1 MILYED
7 CRNKLGKHMTKNN
20 YWKRKG
26 IIVDRS
32 HKLFVGDYMLD
43 LNGKISID
51 TKQNIMELA
60 TDFFCDKTRFEK
72 ECIKAKTNGILLIFL
87 IEEKIDNKEQLLKWK
102 SQSNING
109 KCFLN
114 VKGWQIYKEMQRYG
128 TLFGC
133 KFRFCHKNSTGK
145 VVLELLEKYNNKF

>member
-102 SQSNING
+102 SPSNING

-114 VKGWQIYKEMQRYG
+114 VRGWQIYKEMQRYG

>member
-102 SQSNING
+102 SPSNING

-114 VKGWQIYKEMQRYG
+114 VRGWQIYKEMHRYS

>member
-1 MILYED
+1 MIIYED

-43 LNGKISID
+43 VNGKISID

-102 SQSNING
+102 SPSNING

-114 VKGWQIYKEMQRYG
+114 VRGWQIYKEMQRYG

>member
-7 CRNKLGKHMTKNN
+7 CRNKQGKHITKNN

-102 SQSNING
+102 SPSNING

-114 VKGWQIYKEMQRYG
+114 VRGWQIYKEMQRYG

>member
-87 IEEKIDNKEQLLKWK
+87 IEEKIDNKEQLLQWK
-102 SQSNING
+102 SPSNING

-114 VKGWQIYKEMQRYG
+114 VRGWQIYKEMQRYG

-145 VVLELLEKYNNKF
+145 TVLKLLEKYNNKF

>member
-1 MILYED
+1 
-7 CRNKLGKHMTKNN
+7 MTKNN

-102 SQSNING
+102 SPSNING

-114 VKGWQIYKEMQRYG
+114 VRGWQIYKEMQRYG

-145 VVLELLEKYNNKF
+145 TVLELLEKYNNKF

>member
-1 MILYED
+1 
-7 CRNKLGKHMTKNN
+7 MTKNN
-20 YWKRKG
+20 YWKRKD

-43 LNGKISID
+43 VNGKISID

-102 SQSNING
+102 SPSNING

-114 VKGWQIYKEMQRYG
+114 VRGWQIYKEMQRYG

-133 KFRFCHKNSTGK
+133 KFRFCHKNSTGRT
-145 VVLELLEKYNNKF
+145 VLELLKKYNNKF

>member
-1 MILYED
+1 MIIYED

-43 LNGKISID
+43 VNGKISID

-102 SQSNING
+102 SPSNING

-114 VKGWQIYKEMQRYG
+114 VRGWQIYKEMQRYG

-145 VVLELLEKYNNKF
+145 VILELLEKYNNKF

>member
-1 MILYED
+1 
-7 CRNKLGKHMTKNN
+7 MTKNN

-43 LNGKISID
+43 INGKISID

-102 SQSNING
+102 SPSNING

-114 VKGWQIYKEMQRYG
+114 VRGWQIYKEMQRYG

-145 VVLELLEKYNNKF
+145 VILELLEKYNNKF

>member
-7 CRNKLGKHMTKNN
+7 CRNKRGKHITKNN

-72 ECIKAKTNGILLIFL
+72 ECINAKTNGILLIFL

-102 SQSNING
+102 SPSNING

-114 VKGWQIYKEMQRYG
+114 VRGWQIYKEMQRYG

>member
-1 MILYED
+1 
-7 CRNKLGKHMTKNN
+7 MTKNN

-102 SQSNING
+102 SPSNING

-114 VKGWQIYKEMQRYG
+114 VRGWQIYKEMQRYG

-145 VVLELLEKYNNKF
+145 AVLELLEKYNNKF